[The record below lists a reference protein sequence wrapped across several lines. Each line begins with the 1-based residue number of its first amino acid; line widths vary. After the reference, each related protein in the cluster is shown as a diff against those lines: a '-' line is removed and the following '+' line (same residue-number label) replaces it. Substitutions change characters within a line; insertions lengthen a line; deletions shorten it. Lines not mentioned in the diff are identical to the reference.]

1 MEKQH
6 GSFKTPKPEAT
17 QNNTVATAAEH
28 TGNLQFNICNWG
40 ATRASE
46 PSVQHLSFN
55 GTRLIKSLIKL
66 LIFLITSSLCLCILF
81 YLSFICFLF
90 LIIYYFIIIL
100 IESTQTVDIL
110 HFHQQSPMLF
120 VQINII

>member
-1 MEKQH
+1 M
-6 GSFKTPKPEAT
+6 
-17 QNNTVATAAEH
+17 
-28 TGNLQFNICNWG
+28 
-40 ATRASE
+40 
-46 PSVQHLSFN
+46 
-55 GTRLIKSLIKL
+55 
-66 LIFLITSSLCLCILF
+66 CILF